1 MGTSILV
8 LSKSEIPMQILRSML
23 PHDQYPIIL
32 FCSGI
37 VAARQLLLKRSI
49 DLLIIDMPLTEESGL
64 RFAQEIA
71 ARSTPGLLLLM
82 NSSFYHQL
90 AARMEEAGIP
100 VLAKPLSKQALYQS
114 VRILCTLQR
123 RISRYQQET
132 LTLQD
137 KMKEIQIINQAKWL
151 LVDHCGF
158 SEDKA
163 HHYLLKQAMDQCC
176 SKYEAAMQ
184 IIRKYK

>member
-1 MGTSILV
+1 
-8 LSKSEIPMQILRSML
+8 
-23 PHDQYPIIL
+23 
-32 FCSGI
+32 
-37 VAARQLLLKRSI
+37 
-49 DLLIIDMPLTEESGL
+49 
-64 RFAQEIA
+64 
-71 ARSTPGLLLLM
+71 M

>member
-32 FCSGI
+32 FCSSI

-100 VLAKPLSKQALYQS
+100 VLKAPFQTGFISECTHPVHAAAAHQPLSAGDPY
-114 VRILCTLQR
+114 
-123 RISRYQQET
+123 
-132 LTLQD
+132 
-137 KMKEIQIINQAKWL
+137 
-151 LVDHCGF
+151 
-158 SEDKA
+158 
-163 HHYLLKQAMDQCC
+163 
-176 SKYEAAMQ
+176 AAG
-184 IIRKYK
+184 